1 MATCDAVLSE
11 TWFLL
16 NRLPPSLEVL
26 HRWIRRGWLV
36 NRFDFETMGN
46 RAFDLMARYRNLPMT
61 YGNLWELKFE
71 QKNLNQSKCHQRR
84 FVEKVR
90 FIQRF
95 PSSQR
100 CPYADACLVTIAEEG
115 QFRASAQNAG
125 RTLTHP
131 ARAVGESAPSRGG
144 RFPRR
149 AHPCGVTPCGGLDGR
164 VRGRRPVFRHR

>member
-1 MATCDAVLSE
+1 MPRVVLDTGALVALLGRKDWHHPWATEAFRSVRVPMATCDAVLSG

-26 HRWIRRGWLV
+26 PRWIRRGWLV

-61 YGNLWELKFE
+61 
-71 QKNLNQSKCHQRR
+71 
-84 FVEKVR
+84 
-90 FIQRF
+90 
-95 PSSQR
+95 
-100 CPYADACLVTIAEEG
+100 YADACLVTIAEEG

-149 AHPCGVTPCGGLDGR
+149 VHPCGVTQCGGLDGR